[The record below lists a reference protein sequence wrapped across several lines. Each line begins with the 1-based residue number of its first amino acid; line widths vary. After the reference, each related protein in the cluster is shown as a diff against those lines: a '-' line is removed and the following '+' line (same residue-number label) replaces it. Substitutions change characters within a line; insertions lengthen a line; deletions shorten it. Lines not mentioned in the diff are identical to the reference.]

1 MKSSASESKPFQS
14 RSKGEIPGRARRK
27 ERLSR
32 SKLKQAFLIDSD
44 AELLISYS
52 DLLLSTRK
60 SSESLLA
67 FSFREVLPAMTYTE
81 RVGSSLRSR
90 GRKGIGKKWL
100 REGGGSRFPSSLP
113 LSPASFFGDS
123 LIWGKN

>member
-44 AELLISYS
+44 AERFMYLIQCI
-52 DLLLSTRK
+52 R
-60 SSESLLA
+60 
-67 FSFREVLPAMTYTE
+67 F
-81 RVGSSLRSR
+81 
-90 GRKGIGKKWL
+90 
-100 REGGGSRFPSSLP
+100 GSRKVRRLNQ
-113 LSPASFFGDS
+113 A
-123 LIWGKN
+123 